1 MKITSVE
8 FVLSA
13 GRASECPP
21 GDRVEIAV
29 SGRSNVGKSSLL
41 NSLVGRKAIAKVS
54 GTPGKTQRL
63 NYFLVNERFH
73 LVDLPGYG
81 YAKAAEGMRAQWR
94 RMMQEYLRQ
103 RRQLKAMIQLVDSRH
118 EPSREDREMVRW
130 LMDEALPFC
139 LVATKIDKLR
149 PGQRLTAL
157 RTITRVL
164 ELPASQPVVQHSSE
178 TGDGRGELLAWIGE
192 TLASESEARS

>member
-13 GRASECPP
+13 GRARECPP
-21 GDRVEIAV
+21 GERVEIAL

-41 NSLVGRKAIAKVS
+41 NSLVGRKALAKVS

-63 NYFLVNERFH
+63 NYFLVNDRFH

-81 YAKAAEGMRAQWR
+81 FAKAPESMRAQWR
-94 RMMQEYLRQ
+94 RMMQEYLRE

-118 EPSREDREMVRW
+118 EPSREDREMVQW
-130 LMDEALPFC
+130 LQDEAMPFV

-149 PGQRLTAL
+149 AGQRQTAL
-157 RTITRVL
+157 RAITRAL
-164 ELPASQPVVQHSSE
+164 ELPASQPIVQHSSE
-178 TGDGRGELLAWIGE
+178 TGDGRSELLAWIGR
-192 TLASESEARS
+192 TLEAGE